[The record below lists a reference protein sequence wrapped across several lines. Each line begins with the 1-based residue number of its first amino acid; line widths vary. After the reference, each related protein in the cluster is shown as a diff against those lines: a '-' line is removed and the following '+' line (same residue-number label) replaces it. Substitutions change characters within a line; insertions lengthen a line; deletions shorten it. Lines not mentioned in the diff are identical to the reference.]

1 MLLICCFFL
10 ILCSHCWCFFC
21 ESLSGEIAIIIII
34 NGIPKSVTSGKKIV
48 SESIRSKRLN
58 VVIMTIMFHRWD
70 KYRRNSN
77 VSKVIS

>member
-1 MLLICCFFL
+1 MQAGAPNSYID
-10 ILCSHCWCFFC
+10 
-21 ESLSGEIAIIIII
+21 
-34 NGIPKSVTSGKKIV
+34 IPKSDTSDKKLV
-48 SESIRSKRLN
+48 FESIRMKRLN